1 MQWTLDTGHWTLDTR
16 QWTHSEYLE
25 LSQMKTVTRQ
35 EKLTVE
41 HKTFLG
47 LKGKDME
54 EMKKQEFDMAL
65 QVMITTF

>member
-1 MQWTLDTGHWTLDTR
+1 
-16 QWTHSEYLE
+16 
-25 LSQMKTVTRQ
+25 MKTVTRQ

-65 QVMITTF
+65 QVMITTFFAFSQVLGRSPTATR